1 MRKIFMALAVV
12 AIFFAWSN
20 TVSAAVFTQE
30 QVDKIMDYVEQNPAA
45 SPENTSTLNLTPAQL
60 QEKFNTELKPVLDRT
75 QFENDEER
83 ATMEKIFLI
92 QDFQLFEEEVGKFY
106 LNIFGDGVAILG
118 VTGNND
124 DRFKLATCAYI
135 NPETPG
141 EKVLSLQVL
150 LSFVKSVAPEEN
162 APKLLEALAAEQSGT
177 LTRNGVKFSTVKDG
191 NLILLSAV
199 AAQ

>member
-1 MRKIFMALAVV
+1 MRKIFIALAVV

-30 QVDKIMDYVEQNPAA
+30 QVDKIVDYVEQNPAA

-60 QEKFNTELKPVLDRT
+60 QEKFNAELKPVLDKT

-118 VTGNND
+118 MTGNND
-124 DRFKLATCAYI
+124 DNFKLASCAYI
-135 NPETPG
+135 NPETQG
-141 EKVLSLQVL
+141 EKVLSSLVL
-150 LSFVKSVAPEEN
+150 LSFVKAVAPEEN
-162 APKLLEALAAEQSGT
+162 PQNLLETLAAEQSGT